1 MVGMNKLS
9 GKKIIVITH
18 KHPIPMEPVQ
28 INKENQIGP
37 EFHCL
42 FAASS
47 NGEGQ
52 GILTCVL

>member
-1 MVGMNKLS
+1 MNKLS